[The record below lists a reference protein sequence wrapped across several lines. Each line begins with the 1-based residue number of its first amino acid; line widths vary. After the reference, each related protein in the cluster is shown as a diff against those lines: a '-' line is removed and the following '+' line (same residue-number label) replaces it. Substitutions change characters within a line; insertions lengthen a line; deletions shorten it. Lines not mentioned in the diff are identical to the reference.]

1 LSPAA
6 PFQESPAVNDAT
18 LRAEAKLRS
27 KINELEESKIVE
39 VWQLGLGR
47 KGVIPLWVGESDI
60 VTPAFIRRA
69 AAQALEAG
77 HTFYS
82 YKRGEPELRAAL
94 GAYINRLHGT
104 PQRPAP
110 VGEDRVTVT
119 SAGMNGLMLVMQ
131 CLIDPGDELV
141 AVSPV
146 WPNIFAAARI
156 MGGAAKTVPLR
167 LGDGGWTLDLDRL
180 FDACGPRTKALF
192 VNSPGNP
199 TGWMI
204 GPEEQRA
211 ILAFSRQRGIW
222 VIADEVYDRFAYDR
236 PAAPSFLSLA
246 EPDDNLIVVN
256 SFSKAWAMTGWRMGW
271 LVTSPAFGETL
282 GKTVEFN
289 TSGTPPFLQ
298 HAGVV
303 AIREGEPFV
312 KEMVERCR
320 AGRDLVHQA
329 LAAAPRVRMVRPQ
342 ASFYAFFRVEGIGD
356 TVQFCKDVLLKTNVG
371 LAPGEA
377 FGPGGEG
384 CIRLCFANSAERLS
398 QAMERLLPV
407 LR

>member
-1 LSPAA
+1 M
-6 PFQESPAVNDAT
+6 NDAT

-110 VGEDRVTVT
+110 VGEGRITVT